1 MNQTIQKEFSPQ
13 QPPDNSSTDDQINQ
27 FKMIMRM
34 YNIVTQTC
42 YASCVFAHSER
53 KLTEEERDC
62 ANLCLNKVINVR
74 NRTVLR
80 WMEMGPNVEK
90 NILMGIAMG
99 NVPLPET
106 FL

>member
-1 MNQTIQKEFSPQ
+1 MNQIIQKEFSPQ
-13 QPPDNSSTDDQINQ
+13 QQQSPAISEQINQ

-42 YASCVFAHSER
+42 YTSCVFAHSQR
-53 KLTEEERDC
+53 KLTEEERAC
-62 ANLCLNKVINVR
+62 ANLCLNKLINVR

-80 WMEMGPNVEK
+80 WMEMGPIVEK

-99 NVPLPET
+99 NVQLPEK